1 MSTPTALQHEH
12 YYHIF
17 NRGNNRETLFR
28 QERNYDYFLNLYAKH
43 VYPVADTFAY
53 CLLPNH
59 FHFAIRIKPE
69 SDIAKVLRKRNPDK
83 SLDPGQ
89 NLGNLFNAYT
99 KAVNKTYGR
108 TGSLFEKPFHR
119 KLITDDDYFW
129 RLILYIHFN
138 PQKHGLID
146 DFRLWPFSS
155 YPALISNQPTRL
167 KREAVLFTFGGC
179 ENFIQQHDEY
189 QPGEFDQ
196 EF

>member
-1 MSTPTALQHEH
+1 MSTPAALQYEQ

-28 QERNYDYFLNLYAKH
+28 QERNYHYFMEVYAKH

-59 FHFAIRIKPE
+59 FHFAVQIKSE
-69 SDIAKVLRKRNPDK
+69 SDIAKVLRKRNPQK

-89 NLGNLFNAYT
+89 NFGNLFNAYT
-99 KAVNKTYGR
+99 KVINNTFGR

-119 KLITDDDYFW
+119 KPITDDAYFQ
-129 RLILYIHFN
+129 RLVLYIHYN

-155 YPALISNQPTRL
+155 YGALLSDQPTRL
-167 KREAVLFTFGGC
+167 KRDEVLAAFDGREF
-179 ENFIQQHDEY
+179 FIQQHDEY
-189 QPGEFDQ
+189 KPGELDE